1 MRVLITRP
9 LEEAQA
15 LAALLTE
22 RGIASLIDPLLEIRL
37 LPSVELSLEGVQALI
52 FTSANGARAFA
63 ERESRRTLPVYAVGA
78 RTAEVARAA
87 GFTEVESAEGA
98 LPDLARLVRARL
110 DPRRGALLHGAGAV
124 VKGELAELLAAD
136 GFTLRRVV
144 LYEAVPATALQQ
156 ATRAALAAGELD
168 AVLFFSPRTA
178 ATFVSLALAAGL
190 AGACA
195 RLRAISL
202 SPAVAEEAGALA
214 WRQSLTAVRPEQSAL
229 LACLGAER
237 SEDPMSEGTGERPQ
251 ETGSAAGESQVL
263 RAIRAFGGIRPMAAK
278 LAVPATTVQGWKER
292 GHIPPARIADVL
304 AAAALHGVPLGAAD
318 LAAPAAHEAAL
329 APAAAAPRPLPASA
343 ATGPHIPPSPPG
355 ADEGSH
361 SAPAASS
368 TSHVERGLPRGLG
381 LAAALWV
388 LALAAIL
395 LAVAVSLPAWGPAL
409 GLKER
414 EAAPPPPAAS
424 TTALA
429 QQLGAVGKGL
439 ESIEGRL
446 GSLEAQGKA
455 SASASRESAPVGD
468 AAELAAKQSR
478 LAEELAQ
485 SEARVTA
492 LERTLGELAS
502 RPQPT
507 AGEAADSA
515 AKLAA
520 FSERLAALERG
531 NAALGQESAAVQ
543 QRLAALETALQK
555 AQAAEARGLALVLAI
570 AELREALTRSLSYEK
585 PLAAVAALAAGDGEL
600 EAAVATL
607 KGAAATGVPTLGEL
621 SERFDAASLAAAR
634 AAILPDRPGW
644 IGETLARLKHLVVIR
659 HMGELAGSSPDAL
672 LSRAEVLLKAGD
684 LAAAV
689 AALGGLSAPAADAM
703 KPWLEGAK
711 ARLAVDAA
719 AAELS
724 TRALARL
731 GEP

>member
-15 LAALLTE
+15 LAALLAE
-22 RGIASLIDPLLEIRL
+22 RGIASLIDPLLEIRP

-52 FTSANGARAFA
+52 FTSANGVRAFA
-63 ERESRRTLPVYAVGA
+63 ERESRRTLPVFAVGA

-87 GFTEVESAEGA
+87 GFTEVESAQGA
-98 LPDLARLVRARL
+98 LADLARLVRARL

-136 GFTLRRVV
+136 GFTIRRVV
-144 LYEAVPATALQQ
+144 LYEAVPASALQP

-178 ATFVSLALAAGL
+178 ATFVSLVIAAGL

-195 RLRAISL
+195 RLRAVSL

-229 LACLGAER
+229 LACLTAER
-237 SEDPMSEGTGERPQ
+237 SEGPVSDGEGERPQ

-278 LAVPATTVQGWKER
+278 LGVPATTVQGWKER

-304 AAAALHGVPLGAAD
+304 AAAARHGVPLAAAD
-318 LAAPAAHEAAL
+318 LAAPAAHETAAAPAVERARTAPPAAEQIP
-329 APAAAAPRPLPASA
+329 APAAS
-343 ATGPHIPPSPPG
+343 
-355 ADEGSH
+355 
-361 SAPAASS
+361 AASS
-368 TSHVERGLPRGLG
+368 TSHLERGLPRGLG

-429 QQLGAVGKGL
+429 QQLGALGKGL

-455 SASASRESAPVGD
+455 SPAAPRESAPAGD

-478 LAEELAQ
+478 LAEELAR

-520 FSERLAALERG
+520 FSERLAAFERG
-531 NAALGQESAAVQ
+531 NAALGQENAAVQ

-555 AQAAEARGLALVLAI
+555 AQAAEARRLALVLAI
-570 AELREALTRSLSYEK
+570 SNLRESLTRSLPYEK

-600 EAAVATL
+600 EAAVAAL

-634 AAILPDRPGW
+634 AAIVPDRPGW

-689 AALGGLSAPAADAM
+689 AALGGLSGPAADAM
-703 KPWLEGAK
+703 RPWLEGAK

-724 TRALARL
+724 TRALVRL
-731 GEP
+731 GEPTASAQ